1 MGSRQRGDR
10 DASRNRPGLALDRRP
25 DRRHDQLRP
34 RDAGEFF
41 LTFALARAIRLTSL
55 YIFTALRDIHRSRVQ
70 GRVAGWGHHGPVRG
84 GDLQRVPRRR
94 RARQLRAH
102 ARGRRSHRRRGSRRH
117 RIRSPGRV
125 GGCHDQRDEGT
136 RTSQSPSLPSVR
148 VHITKYPNTNQ
159 LLTITYVLQALTDYP
174 VRSVRMLGS
183 AAIML
188 AWVAAGRL
196 TAYFEC
202 DLNAW
207 DTAAG
212 ALLVREAGGTMTD
225 LVTGEEYNL
234 QTR

>member
-1 MGSRQRGDR
+1 VFCS
-10 DASRNRPGLALDRRP
+10 LL
-25 DRRHDQLRP
+25 QLSAISIGVAYKGELQVGVIMDP
-34 RDAGEFF
+34 FAGEIFSACLGGGAHVNF
-41 LTFALARAIRLTSL
+41 APMRVGEEATGEEAVVVTGYGALAESADAMIKGMKV
-55 YIFTALRDIHRSRVQ
+55 RV
-70 GRVAGWGHHGPVRG
+70 
-84 GDLQRVPRRR
+84 
-94 RARQLRAH
+94 
-102 ARGRRSHRRRGSRRH
+102 
-117 RIRSPGRV
+117 I
-125 GGCHDQRDEGT
+125 
-136 RTSQSPSLPSVR
+136 SQSPSLPSVR
-148 VHITKYPNTNQ
+148 VHIIKYPNTNQ

-212 ALLVREAGGTMTD
+212 ALLVREAGGQMTD

>member
-1 MGSRQRGDR
+1 MGKGDSI
-10 DASRNRPGLALDRRP
+10 DGVFCSL
-25 DRRHDQLRP
+25 QLSAISIGVAYKGELQVGVIMDP
-34 RDAGEFF
+34 FAGEIFSACLGGGAHVNF
-41 LTFALARAIRLTSL
+41 APMRVGEEATGEEAVVVTGYGALAESADAMIKGMKV
-55 YIFTALRDIHRSRVQ
+55 RV
-70 GRVAGWGHHGPVRG
+70 
-84 GDLQRVPRRR
+84 
-94 RARQLRAH
+94 
-102 ARGRRSHRRRGSRRH
+102 
-117 RIRSPGRV
+117 I
-125 GGCHDQRDEGT
+125 
-136 RTSQSPSLPSVR
+136 SQSPSLPSVR
-148 VHITKYPNTNQ
+148 VHIIKYPNTNQ
-159 LLTITYVLQALTDYP
+159 LLTFTYVLQALTDYP

>member
-1 MGSRQRGDR
+1 VKVSNWLVFGYLMM
-10 DASRNRPGLALDRRP
+10 
-25 DRRHDQLRP
+25 
-34 RDAGEFF
+34 
-41 LTFALARAIRLTSL
+41 
-55 YIFTALRDIHRSRVQ
+55 
-70 GRVAGWGHHGPVRG
+70 
-84 GDLQRVPRRR
+84 
-94 RARQLRAH
+94 
-102 ARGRRSHRRRGSRRH
+102 
-117 RIRSPGRV
+117 
-125 GGCHDQRDEGT
+125 CT

-148 VHITKYPNTNQ
+148 VHIIKYPNTNQ
-159 LLTITYVLQALTDYP
+159 LLTFTYVLQALTDYP